1 MLKFQIFLARRRS
14 DSRLPPS
21 LRVQRRLQFLNTKYA
36 PRHCGNFG
44 IECGQQSLYPTAWN
58 AARDEDHAAAPI
70 IRRPAGQPVWRMKHV
85 LDAVNDGGPLRAFQ
99 DVHNALETEEIGA
112 TVLRDRFEKSV
123 NVTARNGSPRTK
135 A

>member
-1 MLKFQIFLARRRS
+1 
-14 DSRLPPS
+14 
-21 LRVQRRLQFLNTKYA
+21 
-36 PRHCGNFG
+36 
-44 IECGQQSLYPTAWN
+44 
-58 AARDEDHAAAPI
+58 
-70 IRRPAGQPVWRMKHV
+70 MKHV